1 MTDQAREHDTQTAGV
16 PAATHLG
23 ALRVAIV
30 DDHRMFLEGLQRS
43 LADTPNL
50 RVVAAV
56 PSWPQL
62 VRHPAYPVDVV
73 VLDLE
78 LKDGVPP
85 AVKISS
91 ARAAGSAVVVVSS
104 FTDHGQVRSAL
115 SAGARGYVPKSE
127 PVATVVD
134 AVGAAAAGEQYLTPA
149 LATALLADDLGG
161 STPVL
166 SPQELRALTLY
177 VSGLP
182 LKSVARQMGVHYET
196 AKSYLDRVRAKYAHV
211 GREARTKV
219 ELRNRAVEDG
229 HLTEGY
235 PSTGC

>member
-1 MTDQAREHDTQTAGV
+1 MTDEDGEVARTAN
-16 PAATHLG
+16 LG
-23 ALRVAIV
+23 AVRIAIV
-30 DDHRMFLEGLQRS
+30 DDHRMFLDGLQRS
-43 LADTPNL
+43 LAAVTGDL

-78 LKDGVPP
+78 LHDGVPP
-85 AVKISS
+85 AVKIAA
-91 ARAAGSAVVVVSS
+91 ARAAGVAVVVVSA
-104 FTDHGQVRSAL
+104 FTEHSQVRSAL
-115 SAGARGYVPKSE
+115 SAGARAYVPKSE

-134 AVGAAAAGEQYLTPA
+134 AVIAAAAGEQFLTPA
-149 LATALLADDLGG
+149 LAAALLADDLGG
-161 STPVL
+161 SAPML

-182 LKSVARQMGVHYET
+182 LKSVARQMNVHYET
-196 AKSYLDRVRAKYAHV
+196 AKSYLDRVRAKYAQV

-229 HLTEGY
+229 HLTEGF
-235 PSTGC
+235 PRTARP

>member
-91 ARAAGSAVVVVSS
+91 ARAAGAAVVVVSS

-115 SAGARGYVPKSE
+115 AAGARGYVPKSE
-127 PVATVVD
+127 PVASVVD
-134 AVGAAAAGEQYLTPA
+134 AVDAAAAGEQYLTPA

-211 GREARTKV
+211 GRDARTKV

-235 PSTGC
+235 PSAGS

>member
-1 MTDQAREHDTQTAGV
+1 MTGTGAGGV
-16 PAATHLG
+16 
-23 ALRVAIV
+23 RIAIV
-30 DDHRMFLEGLQRS
+30 DDHQMFLDGLQRS
-43 LADTPNL
+43 LADASGDL

-62 VRHPAYPVDVV
+62 VRHPEYPVDVV

-78 LKDGVPP
+78 LHDGVPP
-85 AVKISS
+85 AVKIAS
-91 ARAAGSAVVVVSS
+91 ARAAGVAVVVVSS
-104 FTDHGQVRSAL
+104 FSDHGQVRSTL

-134 AVGAAAAGEQYLTPA
+134 AVTAAAAGEQFLTPA
-149 LATALLADDLGG
+149 LATALLSDDAEGVA
-161 STPVL
+161 PVL

-196 AKSYLDRVRAKYAHV
+196 AKSYLDRVRYKYSQV

-219 ELRNRAVEDG
+219 ELRTRAVEDG
-229 HLTEGY
+229 HLMEGY
-235 PSTGC
+235 PRGSRP

>member
-1 MTDQAREHDTQTAGV
+1 MTDQAPESDTQPAGM
-16 PAATHLG
+16 PATQLG
-23 ALRVAIV
+23 AVRVAIV

-62 VRHPAYPVDVV
+62 VRHAAYPVDVV

-91 ARAAGSAVVVVSS
+91 ARAAGAAVVVVSS

-127 PVATVVD
+127 PVASVVD
-134 AVGAAAAGEQYLTPA
+134 AVDAAAAGEQYLTPA

-211 GREARTKV
+211 GRDARTKV

-235 PSTGC
+235 PSAGG

>member
-1 MTDQAREHDTQTAGV
+1 
-16 PAATHLG
+16 
-23 ALRVAIV
+23 
-30 DDHRMFLEGLQRS
+30 
-43 LADTPNL
+43 
-50 RVVAAV
+50 
-56 PSWPQL
+56 

-78 LKDGVPP
+78 LHDGVPP
-85 AVKISS
+85 AVKIAA
-91 ARAAGSAVVVVSS
+91 ARAAGVAVVVVSG
-104 FTDHGQVRSAL
+104 FTDHSQVRSAL

-134 AVGAAAAGEQYLTPA
+134 AVVAAAAGEQFLTPA
-149 LATALLADDLGG
+149 LAAALLADDLGG
-161 STPVL
+161 SAPML

-182 LKSVARQMGVHYET
+182 LKSVARQMNVHYET
-196 AKSYLDRVRAKYAHV
+196 AKSYLDRVRTKYAQV

-229 HLTEGY
+229 HLTEGF
-235 PSTGC
+235 PRTARP